1 MLLQKRSA
9 IWITLALVAVFMLC
23 GLADATA
30 AEEAGQPESEEFQRH
45 RLGLFP
51 GYTYI
56 HEAAEDAGQ
65 EEGVWVFTLGLDYV
79 YRFREKWS
87 AGLSVDV
94 EFGEYLVIEEELNR
108 ENAVV
113 LCGLVIYE
121 VLPRWAVFGGGGV
134 EFEQHKNLA
143 VLRLGTEY
151 EFSLGGGW
159 SAIPVFY
166 TDIKQ
171 EFNSYAVALGFVRW
185 F

>member
-1 MLLQKRSA
+1 MFKQKHSPIKVA
-9 IWITLALVAVFMLC
+9 IVFIAVFMLC
-23 GLADATA
+23 GLVDATA
-30 AEEAGQPESEEFQRH
+30 AEEAGHKESEESQRH
-45 RLGLFP
+45 RVGLFP

-56 HEAAEDAGQ
+56 HDAAEDVG
-65 EEGVWVFTLGLDYV
+65 EDEGVWVFTLGVDYV

-87 AGLSVDV
+87 AGLTVDV
-94 EFGEYLVIEEELNR
+94 EFGDYLVVDNELNR

-113 LCGLVIYE
+113 VCGLVFYE
-121 VLPRWAVFGGGGV
+121 LLPRWAVFGGGGV

-143 VLRLGTEY
+143 VLRVGTEY
-151 EFSLGGGW
+151 EFSLGGDW
-159 SAIPVFY
+159 SAIPVVY